1 MRAYAGLWGTMFGLV
16 LVAAVTSTAMMGPP
30 GRRSHLDAE
39 LAEAVANPASVGALV
54 LGVLVVLL
62 PLPSGRSFAA
72 ATETLAIT
80 VLVLVAAVVA
90 YRAVVGADDDRR
102 FDAGTV
108 EAWLLKAVGILLVLT
123 ALAVR
128 ADLARRRQSVVRRP
142 AGGHRPRV
150 TRP

>member
-1 MRAYAGLWGTMFGLV
+1 MRAYAGLWGTMFGVV

-30 GRRSHLDAE
+30 GRRSYLDAE
-39 LAEAVANPASVGALV
+39 LAEAVANPASVVALV

-80 VLVLVAAVVA
+80 VLVLVGAVVA
-90 YRAVVGADDDRR
+90 YRAVVGADDDRQ

-108 EAWLLKAVGILLVLT
+108 EAWLLKAAGILVVLT
-123 ALAVR
+123 VLAVR
-128 ADLARRRQSVVRRP
+128 ADLARRRQSVARRP
-142 AGGHRPRV
+142 AGGRSPRGIRP
-150 TRP
+150 